1 MIKVILADDH
11 TIVRH
16 GLVQI
21 LNSDPGIEVI
31 GEAASGDEVLRMLR
45 SVKADVVVL
54 DITMPGRNG
63 LETLKEIRELEPNL
77 PVLILSMHPSDQ
89 YAVRVL
95 RAGASGYL
103 TKESAPGELVQAIKQ
118 SFRGQKY
125 LSPEVAELLAGYIQS
140 GYDDEP
146 HKRLSDREFEV
157 FVSIGAGKSVSE
169 IAEELYLS
177 VKTISTYRSRIL
189 EKTGLANNAEIT
201 RYCLEN
207 RLI

>member
-157 FVSIGAGKSVSE
+157 FVSIGSGKSVSE